1 VGNAKAV
8 KILLDTCCIIW
19 AVSQP
24 TALSRI
30 ATELLVAEESEIHV
44 SPISAAE
51 LACAV
56 ARGRVELNS
65 HWKKCFRYYIDLNGW
80 RLVDIDLGIIEEAY
94 CLPET
99 FHADPA
105 DRILTATARING
117 FTLLTA
123 DDKILGYPHVATRW

>member
-1 VGNAKAV
+1 M

-19 AVSQP
+19 VISQP
-24 TALSRI
+24 KALSKR
-30 ATELLVAEESEIHV
+30 AAKLLVAEDSEIYV

-56 ARGRVELNS
+56 DRGRIELNQ
-65 HWKKCFRYYIDLNGW
+65 HWKKWFRYYVDFNGWQLSNIDLN
-80 RLVDIDLGIIEEAY
+80 VIEEAY
-94 CLPET
+94 SLPET

-105 DRILTATARING
+105 DRILTATARIND

-123 DDKILGYPHVATRW
+123 DKKILDYPHVDAVW